1 MGRRRE
7 LGGVE
12 EEETAVGMCR
22 MRDESK
28 KVNYNIFKDIIKE
41 MLC

>member
-7 LGGVE
+7 LGVE
-12 EEETAVGMCR
+12 EEETVVGMCR

-28 KVNYNIFKDIIKE
+28 KVKYNIFKDIIKE